1 MNKKELGESLEDY
14 LESMKILKEKN
25 GYVRSVDIAEHM
37 NVSKPSVSVAM
48 KKLRDEGFIEMD
60 KSSFINM
67 TDSGKKIADTI
78 YNKHKILAQF
88 FIHLGVSEE
97 TAYSDACK
105 IEHDISEETFNALC
119 KHAGIH

>member
-14 LESMKILKEKN
+14 LESMQILKEKN
-25 GYVRSVDIAEHM
+25 GYVRSVDIAEYM

-60 KSSFINM
+60 KSSFITL

-78 YNKHKILAQF
+78 YNRHKILAHF
-88 FIHLGVSEE
+88 FIKLGVSEE
-97 TAYSDACK
+97 IAYSDACK
-105 IEHDISEETFNALC
+105 IEHDISDETFKALC
-119 KHAGIH
+119 KHAGV